1 MTDTTPI
8 TQVGSG
14 KRQQSIARALAVV
27 AAAAVCAFAGDALA
41 GSATSSFTVTGTVVA
56 NCTINTTAITF
67 TYDPVSANAS
77 TDAAGAGGTVT
88 IACTKGSA
96 PSIGLDN
103 GLNAGLGS
111 KGGRAMKQGATTN
124 YLGYDIYWPGTKTV
138 WTTAAPYVPSA
149 PTSKA
154 ARVFNMDA
162 AALSGQDVAVG
173 TYVDTV
179 TATVNF

>member
-1 MTDTTPI
+1 MTHEIP
-8 TQVGSG
+8 QAGSG
-14 KRQQSIARALAVV
+14 KTPRRFSRMLAVV
-27 AAAAVCAFAGDALA
+27 AAAAVCASSGSAAAGT
-41 GSATSSFTVTGTVVA
+41 ATSSFQVTGTVIA
-56 NCTINTTAITF
+56 NCTITTTPITF
-67 TYDPVSANAS
+67 TYDPVSANAT

-88 IACTKGSA
+88 VACTKGSS
-96 PSIGLDN
+96 PTIGLDN

-111 KGGRAMKQGATTN
+111 KGGRAMKLGATAN

-138 WTTAAPYVPSA
+138 WTTAAPYVPTA

-154 ARVFNMDA
+154 ARTFNMDS